1 MREFSNGVRYK
12 INTEKSLLL
21 ISSNNDQSEIE
32 VIKAIY
38 DGIENMKYLRPN
50 LWMCKKIQRSARC
63 ARFIS

>member
-38 DGIENMKYLRPN
+38 DRIENM
-50 LWMCKKIQRSARC
+50 
-63 ARFIS
+63 

>member
-12 INTEKSLLL
+12 INAEKPLLL

-38 DGIENMKYLRPN
+38 DRIENM
-50 LWMCKKIQRSARC
+50 
-63 ARFIS
+63 